1 LRLVE
6 SGCDSGTGEVLT
18 TAKLKIGV
26 KVPDFTAP
34 ATGGVSWR
42 LKEAAGKKLVIYFYP
57 KDMTSGC
64 TRESQD
70 FRDHYAAFR
79 KAGAQIIGVSRDS
92 VASHEKFV
100 EKEKLPFPLLS
111 DPQEQLCKLF
121 DVIKEKSLYG
131 RKYLGI
137 ERSTF
142 LLDGK
147 GVLRH
152 EWRKVKVPGH
162 AEEVLEAAKSL

>member
-1 LRLVE
+1 VAA
-6 SGCDSGTGEVLT
+6 LT
-18 TAKLKIGV
+18 TAIKTGA
-26 KVPDFTAP
+26 KVPDFSAP
-34 ATGGVSWR
+34 TTGGETWR
-42 LKEAAGKKLVIYFYP
+42 LKDAAGKKLVLYFYP
-57 KDMTSGC
+57 KDMTAGC

-70 FRDHYAAFR
+70 FRDLAAAFR
-79 KAGAQIIGVSRDS
+79 KAGTLIVGVSRDS
-92 VASHEKFV
+92 VASHEKFTA
-100 EKEKLPFPLLS
+100 KEQLTFPLLS
-111 DPQEQLCKLF
+111 DTDEKICKLF

-131 RKYLGI
+131 RKFLGI

>member
-1 LRLVE
+1 M
-6 SGCDSGTGEVLT
+6 G
-18 TAKLKIGV
+18 A
-26 KVPDFTAP
+26 KVPDFKAL
-34 ATGGVSWR
+34 ATGGETWR
-42 LKEAAGKKLVIYFYP
+42 LKEAAAKKLVIYFYP

-64 TRESQD
+64 TKESQD
-70 FRDHYAAFR
+70 FRDLCAAFR
-79 KAGAQIIGVSRDS
+79 KAGTAIVGVSRDS
-92 VASHEKFV
+92 VASHEKFTA
-100 EKEKLPFPLLS
+100 KEKLPFPLLS
-111 DPQEQLCKLF
+111 DPDEALCKLF

-131 RKYLGI
+131 KKYMGI

-142 LLDGK
+142 LIDAK

>member
-1 LRLVE
+1 MPKVAP
-6 SGCDSGTGEVLT
+6 G
-18 TAKLKIGV
+18 A
-26 KVPDFTAP
+26 KVPPFSLP
-34 ATGGVSWR
+34 ATGGDSWR
-42 LKEAAGKKLVIYFYP
+42 LKDAAGRVLVIYFYP

-70 FRDHYAAFR
+70 FRDLHAAFR
-79 KAGAQIIGVSRDS
+79 KAGVEVVGISRDT
-92 VASHEKFV
+92 VASHDKFKA
-100 EKEKLPFPLLS
+100 KEALPFTLLS
-111 DPQEQLCKLF
+111 DEKEEVCKLF

-142 LLDGK
+142 LIDSK
-147 GVLRH
+147 GVLRQ

>member
-1 LRLVE
+1 MA
-6 SGCDSGTGEVLT
+6 TP
-18 TAKLKIGV
+18 KIGS
-26 KVPDFTAP
+26 KIKDFSLP
-34 ATGGVSWR
+34 SSGGGTWS
-42 LKEAAGKKLVIYFYP
+42 LKDAAGRKLVIYFYP

-70 FRDHYAAFR
+70 FRDLYSAFR
-79 KAGAQIIGVSRDS
+79 KADVEVVGVSRDS
-92 VASHEKFV
+92 VKSHDKFT

-111 DPQEQLCKLF
+111 DEDEKLCKLF
-121 DVIKEKSLYG
+121 DVVHEKSLYG

-142 LLDGK
+142 LLDGT
-147 GVLRH
+147 GILQR

>member
-1 LRLVE
+1 ML
-6 SGCDSGTGEVLT
+6 
-18 TAKLKIGV
+18 
-26 KVPDFTAP
+26 
-34 ATGGVSWR
+34 
-42 LKEAAGKKLVIYFYP
+42 YFYP
-57 KDMTSGC
+57 KDMTAGC

-70 FRDHYAAFR
+70 FRDLHAAFR
-79 KAGAQIIGVSRDS
+79 KAGAAVVGVSRDS
-92 VASHEKFV
+92 LASHEKFTT
-100 EKEKLPFPLLS
+100 KEKLPFPLLS
-111 DPQEQLCKLF
+111 DADEAVCKLF

-131 RKYLGI
+131 KKYMGI

-142 LLDGK
+142 LLDEK

>member
-1 LRLVE
+1 M
-6 SGCDSGTGEVLT
+6 T
-18 TAKLKIGV
+18 TAKIGSKV
-26 KVPDFTAP
+26 KDFTLP
-34 ATGGVSWR
+34 ASGGGKWS
-42 LKEAAGKKLVIYFYP
+42 LKDSAGRKLVIFFYP

-70 FRDHYAAFR
+70 FRDLHAAFR
-79 KAGAQIIGVSRDS
+79 KAGVDVVGVSRDS
-92 VASHEKFV
+92 VKSHDKFV

-111 DPQEQLCKLF
+111 DEEEKVCKQF
-121 DVIKEKSLYG
+121 DVIQEKSLYG
-131 RKYLGI
+131 RKYLGV

-142 LLDGK
+142 LLDGA
-147 GVLRH
+147 GILRR

>member
-1 LRLVE
+1 MTTKIT
-6 SGCDSGTGEVLT
+6 TG
-18 TAKLKIGV
+18 I
-26 KVPDFTAP
+26 KVPAFTAP
-34 ATGGVSWR
+34 ATGGETWR
-42 LKEAAGKKLVIYFYP
+42 LQDAAGRKLVIYFYP

-70 FRDHYAAFR
+70 FRDQHPAFR
-79 KAGAQIIGVSRDS
+79 KAGTQIVGVSRDS
-92 VASHEKFV
+92 VASHEKFR

-111 DPQEQLCKLF
+111 DSDERLCKLF

-142 LLDGK
+142 LLDAK

-152 EWRKVKVPGH
+152 EWRKVKVPSH
-162 AEEVLEAAKSL
+162 VEEVLEAAQSL

>member
-1 LRLVE
+1 MA
-6 SGCDSGTGEVLT
+6 TP
-18 TAKLKIGV
+18 KIGSKV
-26 KVPDFTAP
+26 KDFSLPSSGA
-34 ATGGVSWR
+34 GNWS
-42 LKEAAGKKLVIYFYP
+42 LQNAAGRKLVIYFYP

-70 FRDHYAAFR
+70 FRDLHSAFR
-79 KAGAQIIGVSRDS
+79 KAGVDIVGVSRDS
-92 VASHEKFV
+92 VKSHDKFID
-100 EKEKLPFPLLS
+100 KEKLPFPLLS
-111 DPQEQLCKLF
+111 DADEKLCKQF

-131 RKYLGI
+131 KKYLGI

-142 LLDGK
+142 LLDGT
-147 GVLRH
+147 GILRR